1 MQLQQLIYFMTIAE
15 QGSFNK
21 AAEKLFATQP
31 NLSKAISNLESE
43 LKVNIF
49 YRTNRGVELTEDGK
63 KLYQYS
69 RTIRNQM
76 ELIEGLAVKE
86 APRVLSVASYP
97 IITMGRLMSEFYNC
111 HRREPI
117 SLKLTEERMYRVIEM
132 VESGEADIGFVM
144 SNQMQLKEL
153 RHMINFKGIE
163 LHILGM
169 DTWYANLGPA
179 HPLYDRDEVT
189 ILELL
194 QYPFVR
200 RPDDYFSNL
209 THYLEIDGVRLTS
222 FTRVVY
228 ANDSTAILSLL
239 HTTDAFRFGPGLSAD
254 DFSAYGIRTI
264 PIRNC
269 KIQITSGW
277 LQRKRETLSE
287 EAADFVAMLQNL
299 YPVSLQ
305 F

>member
-1 MQLQQLIYFMTIAE
+1 MQLQQLIYFMTVAD

-63 KLYQYS
+63 KLYQYA
-69 RTIRNQM
+69 RTIMNQM

-86 APRVLSVASYP
+86 APRILSVASYP
-97 IITMGRLMSEFYNC
+97 ILTMGRLMSEFYNL
-111 HRREPI
+111 HREESI
-117 SLKLTEERMYRVIEM
+117 SLKLSEERMYRVIEM

-144 SNQMQLKEL
+144 SNQVQLKEL
-153 RHMINFKGIE
+153 RHMLNFKGME
-163 LHILGM
+163 LHVLGM

-179 HPLYDRDEVT
+179 HPLYGRDKVT
-189 ILELL
+189 IQELL
-194 QYPFVR
+194 QYPFIR

-209 THYLEIDGVRLTS
+209 THYLEIDGVSLTN

-228 ANDSTAILSLL
+228 ANDSASILSALR
-239 HTTDAFRFGPGLSAD
+239 TTDVFRFGPGLSAA
-254 DFSAYGIRTI
+254 DFAEFGVRTI
-264 PIRNC
+264 PIHNC
-269 KIQITSGW
+269 KIQITTGW
-277 LQRKRETLSE
+277 LQRKRETLSD
-287 EAADFVAMLQNL
+287 EAKDFVSMLQKL
-299 YPVSLQ
+299 YPLSL
-305 F
+305 

>member
-1 MQLQQLIYFMTIAE
+1 MQLQQLIYFMTVAE

-179 HPLYDRDEVT
+179 HPLYGQNEVT
-189 ILELL
+189 MEELL

-209 THYLEIDGVRLTS
+209 THYLEIDGVRLTN
-222 FTRVVY
+222 FTQVVY
-228 ANDSTAILSLL
+228 LNDTSAILSLL
-239 HTTDAFRFGPGLSAD
+239 RSTDAFRFGPGLSAG
-254 DFSAYGIRTI
+254 DFSAYDIRTI

-269 KIQITSGW
+269 KIQITTGW
-277 LQRKRETLSE
+277 IRRKRETLSS
-287 EAADFVAMLQNL
+287 EAEDFVAMLQKL
-299 YPVSLQ
+299 YPLSL
-305 F
+305 